1 MKTYSGSNDRI
12 SAITNILTQL
22 SDNTLF
28 NEDNWRDL
36 WKNNR
41 FEHIIRSSID
51 DQRVLWKIFQ
61 MGCQSRVPD
70 YIPQDIA
77 QKLNKLREDETDID
91 LPKMIENFEEF
102 AKLLRE
108 MRRKNKIPEKFKSI
122 LTDSIENNTLLFENL
137 NEIEILKLFEW
148 DFKDKVF
155 QGPIEMNRII
165 KAVGIIDKLEDITS
179 NNNKPIVNLLNSIF
193 EEKNRK
199 KSVSDVRK
207 IFERSESKKFY
218 AEIHMNLI
226 SVFGDSNELIN
237 LKEFVRLSQ
246 IIEKPNLNSEQL
258 TSSVSKVIPYII
270 QKIKMWGCQ
279 ALTADNISRLI
290 VTEESIVENI
300 DENKFFQNKPRFGK
314 KSTGSSSQTS
324 RALESENKIPLSR
337 LDTIVGII
345 NLVDSIVAQ
354 DLLNIMAKFPIALPL
369 IIRELHNED
378 SFKV

>member
-1 MKTYSGSNDRI
+1 
-12 SAITNILTQL
+12 
-22 SDNTLF
+22 LF